1 MHGAQSCVHCDA
13 LGSLPL
19 RYASAGRASLA
30 GGLSN
35 TIAVIGEAMLAC
47 VEPGRAAMDLVALG
61 ARGVVVVLAASYSN
75 TTNGGVVS
83 LALAGL
89 QAPLAAPTWSVSA
102 ANGVALLRASGLRVR
117 MPGVVAGLA
126 RAPGSWADEGLAV
139 DLDLPGGIRLPSSN
153 AAEEE
158 ERKRRVIGGAVG
170 GLLLGGAGLAAL
182 CGAALFLYRRRQR
195 RYAAFQEHN
204 SLWEQQ
210 EQQHGGARMSWSAP
224 PPQQNYGGARMSA
237 GQMWR
242 MEPVPSPTVP
252 QQNPMW
258 AGGVA
263 GGEAQPAWATQP
275 SEPELEPELDLAA
288 DASQPGWT
296 PTHAPRQ
303 GSPSRRQA
311 LFAAAQAFDVEQAST
326 PHSPRPRR
334 QPTDFGDST
343 NP

>member
-1 MHGAQSCVHCDA
+1 MCACGAQSCVHCDA

-35 TIAVIGEAMLAC
+35 TIAVVAEAMLAC

-61 ARGVVVVLAASYSN
+61 ARGVVVVLAASSN

-102 ANGVALLRASGLRVR
+102 ANGAALLRASGLRVR
-117 MPGVVAGLA
+117 MPAVVGSLA

-139 DLDLPGGIRLPSSN
+139 DLDLPGGIRLPSSS

-182 CGAALFLYRRRQR
+182 CGVALFLYRRRQR
-195 RYAAFQEHN
+195 RYAAFHEHN

-210 EQQHGGARMSWSAP
+210 EQAPQRGARSSWSAP
-224 PPQQNYGGARMSA
+224 PQQQNNGGARMSA
-237 GQMWR
+237 GQMWSTNVAAPA
-242 MEPVPSPTVP
+242 MP
-252 QQNPMW
+252 QHNPMW

-263 GGEAQPAWATQP
+263 GGEAQPAWAAQP
-275 SEPELEPELDLAA
+275 LPAQPVLGLPAEAPP
-288 DASQPGWT
+288 PGWT
-296 PTHAPRQ
+296 PTHAPPLQ
-303 GSPSRRQA
+303 GTPSRGQA
-311 LFAAAQAFDVEQAST
+311 LFAAASTFDVEQAST

-334 QPTDFGDST
+334 QPTDFL
-343 NP
+343 